1 MSTRGRGNN
10 FQLQSTKIVLQRD
23 VSPVRS
29 GYHEAVKHS
38 LHEII
43 TNRFK
48 SYQKLPSDAIQYW

>member
-29 GYHEAVKHS
+29 GHHEAVKHS

-48 SYQKLPSDAIQYW
+48 SYQKLLSDAIQY

>member
-29 GYHEAVKHS
+29 GYHGVVKHS
-38 LHEII
+38 SHETI

-48 SYQKLPSDAIQYW
+48 SYQKLLSDAIQY